1 MQPDSI
7 TIALRLPGLVVLG
20 SKEWED
26 RIEVVA
32 RYSNEEAVCPRC
44 GRTTWQVHQ

>member
-7 TIALRLPGLVVLG
+7 TIALRLPGLVVRLRR
-20 SKEWED
+20 KEWEN

-32 RYSNEEAVCPRC
+32 RYSNEEAV
-44 GRTTWQVHQ
+44 